1 VTLVNA
7 SDWKFKLLVLNTF
20 FWDHGRDDE
29 MKKSPVSVIQRV
41 HLKSLVVT

>member
-1 VTLVNA
+1 VALVNA

-20 FWDHGRDDE
+20 LGGHGGDVE